1 MENDKPRKISFTILA
16 FFYIFLHIY
25 KVFLK
30 KKKKRDK
37 QNWADSGPDGPSLRE
52 NGTRP
57 RPRGRFCAE
66 ALGVLTKPEQGR
78 SLLRRVTDTYKKAPA
93 FLSICNRKSPTAL
106 AHRRA
111 PASIYAGR
119 LGQRPGS
126 PSNGHEINT
135 TPTISPNLIWLF
147 INYGALATL
156 AVSIT
161 ARQPCSRRW
170 VAV

>member
-1 MENDKPRKISFTILA
+1 MENNKPRKISFTILA

-52 NGTRP
+52 NGTRQ

-78 SLLRRVTDTYKKAPA
+78 LLFSQVTD
-93 FLSICNRKSPTAL
+93 KSQKNPRVSVSSQGKVPDGVE
-106 AHRRA
+106 RREV
-111 PASIYAGR
+111 PASLCTGW
-119 LGQRPGS
+119 LGQQLGS
-126 PSNGHEINT
+126 SSNINEIGAT
-135 TPTISPNLIWLF
+135 LIISPNLIASKT
-147 INYGALATL
+147 N
-156 AVSIT
+156 
-161 ARQPCSRRW
+161 
-170 VAV
+170 

>member
-1 MENDKPRKISFTILA
+1 MENNKPRKISFTILA

-78 SLLRRVTDTYKKAPA
+78 LLFSQVTDKSQKNPRVSVSSQGKVPDHGSARRGSGEHLRRPIKAMTGAPERWTP
-93 FLSICNRKSPTAL
+93 NRGLPE
-106 AHRRA
+106 HF
-111 PASIYAGR
+111 P
-119 LGQRPGS
+119 
-126 PSNGHEINT
+126 
-135 TPTISPNLIWLF
+135 
-147 INYGALATL
+147 
-156 AVSIT
+156 
-161 ARQPCSRRW
+161 
-170 VAV
+170 

>member
-1 MENDKPRKISFTILA
+1 MENNKPRKISFTILA

-78 SLLRRVTDTYKKAPA
+78 SLFSQVTDKSQKEPS
-93 FLSICNRKSPTAL
+93 LSISLPDTSSTTA
-106 AHRRA
+106 AHGGT
-111 PASIYAGR
+111 PASHCTGR
-119 LGQRPGS
+119 LR
-126 PSNGHEINT
+126 
-135 TPTISPNLIWLF
+135 
-147 INYGALATL
+147 
-156 AVSIT
+156 
-161 ARQPCSRRW
+161 
-170 VAV
+170 